1 MRHSLQ
7 FTAVSIILLSGL
19 AACSPDKKEGGQAG
33 PRGAPTVPVVSAKVE
48 QKEMPVQLQAIGNV
62 RPKSTVAVK
71 ARVTGQISKVHFQ
84 EGQDVKEGDVLVEID
99 PAPFEVLLAQ
109 ARARLA
115 QATTQAEV
123 ARRQAN
129 RYAGL
134 ATSGGVSK
142 DEVDNLK
149 STAEAAESNTEAA
162 AAAVREA
169 ELQLSYCTVRSPL
182 TGRAGRRAVDAGN
195 VVKADETDL
204 VIVNQMKPIEV
215 IFALPEQYLGE
226 IRRYMAKDRLKVGIR
241 TGAPGAAE
249 TVGHLSF
256 VDNAIKPA
264 TGTVEVKATMPNE
277 DMALW
282 PGQFGEISLTLTTEP
297 NAIVVPAT
305 AVQTGQKGTYVFVI
319 EDMKAQI
326 RDVELERT
334 LGTQAIVSK
343 GLKAGEEVVVDG
355 QLRLVPGSKVETK
368 PPVGQEPEPPPT
380 AKTAGTA
387 AETKTAQPPKTPQ
400 ESKPAAAEAASAPSS
415 STP

>member
-1 MRHSLQ
+1 MRLTFQ
-7 FTAVSIILLSGL
+7 FIAIPVILLSGL
-19 AACSPDKKEGGQAG
+19 SACSPGKKEGGQAG
-33 PRGAPTVPVVSAKVE
+33 PRGAPTVPVVSARVE
-48 QKEMPVQLQAIGNV
+48 QKEVPVQLQAIGNV

-84 EGQDVKEGDVLVEID
+84 EGQDVKEGDVLVEMD

-162 AAAVREA
+162 AAAVKEA

-204 VIVNQMKPIEV
+204 VVINQMKPIEV

-226 IRRYMAKDRLKVGIR
+226 IRKYMAKDRLKVGIR
-241 TGAPGAAE
+241 TGAAGAAE
-249 TVGHLSF
+249 TVGYLSF

-319 EDMKAQI
+319 EDLKAQI

-334 LGTQAIVSK
+334 LGTEAIIRK

-368 PPVGQEPEPPPT
+368 PPVGQEAEPPP
-380 AKTAGTA
+380 AQAAEAGTKA
-387 AETKTAQPPKTPQ
+387 AEAPKAPQ
-400 ESKPAAAEAASAPSS
+400 NKPAAPAEAAPSS